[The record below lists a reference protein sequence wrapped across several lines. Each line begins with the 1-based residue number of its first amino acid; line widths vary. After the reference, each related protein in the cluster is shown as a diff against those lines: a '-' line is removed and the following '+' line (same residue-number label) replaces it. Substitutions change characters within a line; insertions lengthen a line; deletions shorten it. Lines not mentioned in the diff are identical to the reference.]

1 MIYLCKNLKKVIK
14 EMIRIEEVDEFLNKE
29 DVEAVNT
36 INATLC
42 AITQLLIN
50 KNIITEEEL
59 EELQKKY
66 KSFII
71 QRQKELIIEKIKERK
86 DDLSIK

>member
-1 MIYLCKNLKKVIK
+1 MIK
-14 EMIRIEEVDEFLNKE
+14 IEEVDEFLNKE
-29 DVEAVNT
+29 DIEAINT
-36 INATLC
+36 INSTLC

-59 EELQKKY
+59 EELQEKY

-71 QRQKELIIEKIKERK
+71 QRQKELIIKKIKERN

>member
-1 MIYLCKNLKKVIK
+1 MICLCKNLKKVIK
-14 EMIRIEEVDEFLNKE
+14 EMIKIEEVDEFLNKE
-29 DVEAVNT
+29 DIEVVNT
-36 INATLC
+36 INSTLC

-59 EELQKKY
+59 EELQEKY

-71 QRQKELIIEKIKERK
+71 QRQKELIIEKMKERN